1 LGIYA
6 KKKPGARAMSG
17 VQAQY
22 EAYPYPARDPEDE
35 RRRLITGSPSHVL
48 EIDHFVFEGQRDWSQ
63 PLRVLVAGGG
73 TGDGLLQLAQQMADA
88 TRPVEITYL
97 DLSAAAR
104 RVAEA
109 RARVRGLKGI
119 RFLTGSLMQAADLG
133 IFDYIDCCGVLHHLP
148 EPQAGFEAL
157 LAALAPGG
165 GLGFMVYAPYGRSG
179 VYPLQE
185 AFAALYQGM
194 APEARLRA
202 AKAVVAGLPEGH
214 PLCCNPNLGD
224 HRQSDAG
231 FYDLLLH
238 AQDRAFDVTSLI
250 GVMTAAG
257 WQLSGFTMPG
267 LYDLAR
273 ITAVPEHLDALAR
286 MAVAERLRGTIK
298 THVGYA
304 VRAAEARGPAG
315 GGNRALVPHL
325 KGVRAA
331 ELARAIAQGQ
341 GPRLTFAGV
350 ETRLTL
356 PKAAAPLIAAVDGRR
371 SLAEIAA
378 GTSSDPIAM
387 GALWAGIERELT
399 AWGLLVY
406 SGLLRG
412 R

>member
-1 LGIYA
+1 
-6 KKKPGARAMSG
+6 MSEIK
-17 VQAQY
+17 AQY

-48 EIDHFVFEGQRDWSQ
+48 EIDHFIFQGQRDWSR

-73 TGDGLLQLAQQMADA
+73 TGDGLIQLAQQMADA
-88 TRPVEITYL
+88 ARPAEITYL
-97 DLSAAAR
+97 DLSTAAR
-104 RVAEA
+104 QVAEA
-109 RARVRGLKGI
+109 RARVRGLGGI
-119 RFLTGSLMQAADLG
+119 RFLTGSLMAAADLG
-133 IFDYIDCCGVLHHLP
+133 PFDYIDCCGVLHHLP
-148 EPQAGFEAL
+148 DPQAGFVAL

-185 AFAALYQGM
+185 AFAELYRGRP
-194 APEARLRA
+194 PEARLRA

-214 PLCCNPNLGD
+214 PFRCNPNLGD
-224 HRQSDAG
+224 HKESDAG

-238 AQDRAFDVTSLI
+238 SQDRAFDVTALI

-257 WQLSGFTMPG
+257 WHLSGFTMPG

-273 ITAVPEHLDALAR
+273 ITEVPGHLDALAR

-304 VRAAEARGPAG
+304 VRASEARGPPG
-315 GGNRALVPHL
+315 GADRALVPHL
-325 KGVRAA
+325 KGARAA

-341 GPRLTFAGV
+341 GPRLVFAGV
-350 ETRLTL
+350 AARLDL

-378 GTSSDPIAM
+378 GTGTDPVAM
-387 GALWAGIERELT
+387 GALWSRIERELT

-406 SGLLRG
+406 SGLQRG